1 LNSPARPAGDPSLD
15 PIVYVLDDEAA
26 IATALCGLL
35 RSVGLGAVP
44 FHTAQE
50 FLAYHRP
57 EAPSCLVLD
66 VRLRGSSGLALQD
79 HLNAMQDPL
88 PVIFITGHGDIP
100 MTVRVMKAGAA
111 DFLTKPFRDQDFLD
125 AVAASL
131 ERDRQRR
138 AQRRC
143 ADDLAAR
150 YQLLSAREREVMQH
164 AASGLMNKQ
173 IADRLGISEVTVKIH
188 RGNAMRKMQARTFAD
203 LVIMAREVGATDAE
217 PAQPL
222 SAGDARRAA

>member
-1 LNSPARPAGDPSLD
+1 LD
-15 PIVYVLDDEAA
+15 PVVYVLDDEAA
-26 IATALCGLL
+26 MTAALCGLL
-35 RSVGLGAVP
+35 RSVGLAAVP

-50 FLAYHRP
+50 FLAHRRS

-79 HLNAMQDPL
+79 QLNAMQDRL

-125 AVAASL
+125 AVTASL

-138 AQRRC
+138 AQRRS
-143 ADDLAAR
+143 ADDLIAR
-150 YQLLSAREREVMQH
+150 YQSLSAREREVMQH

-173 IADRLGISEVTVKIH
+173 VADRLGISEVTVKIH
-188 RGNAMRKMQARTFAD
+188 RGNAMRKMQARTFAE
-203 LVIMAREVGATDAE
+203 LVIMAREVGGTDAE
-217 PAQPL
+217 QAVL
-222 SAGDARRAA
+222 AVDARRAA

>member
-1 LNSPARPAGDPSLD
+1 MTTPARPAAAPVPA
-15 PIVYVLDDEAA
+15 PIVYVLDDEPAMTA
-26 IATALCGLL
+26 ALCGLL
-35 RSVGLGAVP
+35 RSVGLAAVP

-50 FLAYHRP
+50 FLTHQRTD
-57 EAPSCLVLD
+57 APACLVLD

-79 HLNAMQDPL
+79 QLNEMHDPL

-111 DFLTKPFRDQDFLD
+111 DLLTKPFREQDFLD
-125 AVAASL
+125 AVSAAL

-138 AQRRC
+138 AQRRS

-150 YQLLSAREREVMQH
+150 YRALSAREREVMQH
-164 AASGLMNKQ
+164 ATSGLMNKQ

-188 RGNAMRKMQARTFAD
+188 RGNAMRKMQARSFAE
-203 LVIMAREVGATDAE
+203 LVVMAREVGDTSS
-217 PAQPL
+217 AQP
-222 SAGDARRAA
+222 APAADVRRAA